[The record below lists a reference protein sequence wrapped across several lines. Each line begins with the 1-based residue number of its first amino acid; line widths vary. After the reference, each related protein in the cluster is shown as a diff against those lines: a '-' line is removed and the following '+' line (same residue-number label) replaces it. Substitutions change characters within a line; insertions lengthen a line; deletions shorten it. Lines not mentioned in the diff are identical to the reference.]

1 MKNIKDYLL
10 KQIRNAEDELDF
22 CFERGTNEEVYLA
35 ESQLYELKNE
45 LTILEK
51 IISEKEGNLIKFV
64 NSTEFELVTI
74 RTVNDCEIIER
85 YDALITAEEY
95 EDAIEQAKCLDISDT
110 FSTNP
115 ICQSI
120 YCVDDLSDAKTDRY
134 YFVSN
139 ETLEEYVL

>member
-1 MKNIKDYLL
+1 MKNIKDYLE
-10 KQIRNAEDELDF
+10 KQIVNSEYELEF
-22 CFERGTNEEVYLA
+22 LFERGTAEEIDLT
-35 ESQLYELKNE
+35 ESQLCELGNE

-64 NSTEFELVTI
+64 NATEFELVTI
-74 RTVNDCEIIER
+74 RLVDNREIIER

-110 FSTNP
+110 FSTSP
-115 ICQSI
+115 ICQSV
-120 YCVDDLSDAKTDRY
+120 YCVDDLTNAKTDRY